1 MGILAASGHVDG
13 RSLDYIHDIVKRCS
27 SSSQTS
33 SSQTETLEENENDND
48 NLEEDD
54 INDDD
59 NEEDLGIM
67 RHIIQYAEQ
76 RDKLRRLGVLL
87 QSYQDVIGL
96 SQDALFSTTAA
107 TATTITAS
115 KPNNKKVVHPM
126 DLYNVV
132 RR

>member
-1 MGILAASGHVDG
+1 
-13 RSLDYIHDIVKRCS
+13 
-27 SSSQTS
+27 
-33 SSQTETLEENENDND
+33 
-48 NLEEDD
+48 
-54 INDDD
+54 
-59 NEEDLGIM
+59 M

-115 KPNNKKVVHPM
+115 KPNNKKVVHPI